1 MVNKSWDFRKLQ
13 ENQLKHQ
20 GFVFLELRFNINYVM
35 LCYRHRNLPHI
46 GLAGYCRERREE
58 PSLASHSGVIALAT
72 VLYFRNC
79 FSNCSTIEFRSQ
91 VIQKNQSYLNR
102 YT

>member
-1 MVNKSWDFRKLQ
+1 MVNKSWDSRKLQ

-20 GFVFLELRFNINYVM
+20 GFVFLELRFDINHVM

-58 PSLASHSGVIALAT
+58 PSLARLAIRERLPSQ
-72 VLYFRNC
+72 LYC
-79 FSNCSTIEFRSQ
+79 ISNLLLH
-91 VIQKNQSYLNR
+91 Y
-102 YT
+102 

>member
-13 ENQLKHQ
+13 ENQLKNQ

-46 GLAGYCRERREE
+46 GLVGYCRERREE

-72 VLYFRNC
+72 VLYFET
-79 FSNCSTIEFRSQ
+79 FAPL
-91 VIQKNQSYLNR
+91 LNSIPS
-102 YT
+102 